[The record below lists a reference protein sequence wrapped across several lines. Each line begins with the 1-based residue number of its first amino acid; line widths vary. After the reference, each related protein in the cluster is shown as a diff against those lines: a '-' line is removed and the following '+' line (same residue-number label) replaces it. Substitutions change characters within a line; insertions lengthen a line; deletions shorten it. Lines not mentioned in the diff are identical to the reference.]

1 MSARPGTRLGPY
13 ETMAPGVP
21 PSPPPVT
28 GDRADA
34 ARAEAEAADRTKDE
48 FLALSCAANGS
59 SSVTPWRGR
68 LK

>member
-1 MSARPGTRLGPY
+1 
-13 ETMAPGVP
+13 MAPGVP